1 MSPVDDS
8 LGELIRAARVAK
20 NLGLRELARLIDKAP
35 SYVSDIEY
43 DRRVPSEEVL
53 RDICG
58 HLDLDVDRALALA
71 GRLGET
77 TNRYLRREPAA
88 GLLLRR
94 ASESDLGEDEL
105 KKLIEQV
112 DRLAQRKR
120 EQDQQ

>member
-1 MSPVDDS
+1 MSPTEDS
-8 LGELIRAARVAK
+8 LGEQIRSARVAK
-20 NLGLRELARLIDKAP
+20 HLGLRELARLIDKAP

-53 RDICG
+53 KDICR
-58 HLDLDVDRALALA
+58 HLDMDVDRALALA

-77 TNRYLRREPAA
+77 ADRYLRREPAA

-105 KKLIEQV
+105 KELIQQV
-112 DRLAQRKR
+112 DRLAKRRR
-120 EQDQQ
+120 EQDKQ